1 MMKYLLKLLMP
12 NAKTISSIAADCV
25 AKAINESGKGE
36 IIAKYD
42 GYATKVVELQAFVT
56 KLLADGK
63 IDDDEK
69 KQIATMI
76 EPIVTKIVEAI

>member
-1 MMKYLLKLLMP
+1 MKYLLKLLMP

-63 IDDDEK
+63 INDDEK

-76 EPIVTKIVEAI
+76 EPIVTKIVESI

>member
-1 MMKYLLKLLMP
+1 MKYLLKLLMP

-25 AKAINESGKGE
+25 AKAINESGKGQ

-63 IDDDEK
+63 INDDEK

-76 EPIVTKIVEAI
+76 EPIVTKIVESI

>member
-1 MMKYLLKLLMP
+1 MKWLIKLFMP
-12 NAKTISSIAADCV
+12 SAKTISEMAADSI

-42 GYATKVVELQAFVT
+42 GYATKVVELQTFVT

-63 IDDDEK
+63 IDNDEK
-69 KQIATMI
+69 KEIATMI
-76 EPIVTKIVEAI
+76 EPIVAKIVEAI